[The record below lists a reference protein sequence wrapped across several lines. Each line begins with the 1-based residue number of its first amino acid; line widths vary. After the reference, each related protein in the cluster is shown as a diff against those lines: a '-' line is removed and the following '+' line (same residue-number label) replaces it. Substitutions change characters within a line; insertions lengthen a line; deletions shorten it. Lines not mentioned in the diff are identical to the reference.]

1 MAEISVFSETD
12 GSNWFVLKKTLRLYH
27 KFILA
32 HINVRPLLGTDVLKL
47 PPLFL
52 GLVPIC
58 FFFNAYGHT
67 SGLMGC
73 MGGSLQKA
81 PLGLLESLLIVLCHS
96 VFKNSLVQRLF
107 TVSAICKW
115 LFFGNFAGALK
126 DKHSFQKKKQ
136 KTCVSTMAKGG
147 CENKHLVMLEMWTNW

>member
-1 MAEISVFSETD
+1 MVQISLFCIS
-12 GSNWFVLKKTLRLYH
+12 SLYH

-32 HINVRPLLGTDVLKL
+32 HIHARPFLGTDVLKT
-47 PPLFL
+47 PPTPPPVL

-67 SGLMGC
+67 SGPMGC

-81 PLGLLESLLIVLCHS
+81 PPGLLESLLIVLCHS

-115 LFFGNFAGALK
+115 LFAGNFSGALK
-126 DKHSFQKKKQ
+126 DKHSFY
-136 KTCVSTMAKGG
+136 
-147 CENKHLVMLEMWTNW
+147 